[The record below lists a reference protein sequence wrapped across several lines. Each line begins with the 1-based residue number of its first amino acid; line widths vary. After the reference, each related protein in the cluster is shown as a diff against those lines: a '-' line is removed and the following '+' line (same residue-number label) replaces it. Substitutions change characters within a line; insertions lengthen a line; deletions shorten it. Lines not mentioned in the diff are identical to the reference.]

1 MLPALRRPSLCSR
14 FLTSS
19 SGNYCISNLTN
30 PGTFPFSAYAIV
42 DPLPKV
48 KLIPLVF
55 GSVRWPLG
63 FQGRRAM
70 QPKPGLALLPEPIAL
85 GLDHEGVAVMQ
96 ESIEDGGGDDVVAE
110 DLTPLRHA
118 LIRRDQ
124 HRRFLVAMA
133 HELRLRCGSRGDG
146 EGSRGQRLERSSA
159 RRRVPA
165 RADGALPGTARG
177 VSRRR

>member
-1 MLPALRRPSLCSR
+1 MIRRPPRSTL
-14 FLTSS
+14 
-19 SGNYCISNLTN
+19 
-30 PGTFPFSAYAIV
+30 FPYTTLFRSQANAIV

-48 KLIPLVF
+48 KLTPLVF

-85 GLDHEGVAVMQ
+85 ALDHEGVAVMQ

-124 HRRFLVAMA
+124 DRKSV
-133 HELRLRCGSRGDG
+133 
-146 EGSRGQRLERSSA
+146 
-159 RRRVPA
+159 V
-165 RADGALPGTARG
+165 
-177 VSRRR
+177 